1 MGFEE
6 KKNPRSR
13 WYKIHRV
20 GLDSDRKIRYT
31 FPMPI
36 IRRLFN
42 FVFWVFVLVIV
53 GGLLHSAA
61 NGFSQ
66 GYKQTSQSSFLVK

>member
-13 WYKIHRV
+13 WYKIHRA
-20 GLDSDRKIRYT
+20 GLDGDRKIRYNVS
-31 FPMPI
+31 MPI

-53 GGLLHSAA
+53 GGLLHSAVI
-61 NGFSQ
+61 GHW
-66 GYKQTSQSSFLVK
+66 